1 MAGIIK
7 KQILKHLSRFTKNLS
22 PDKINLSTL
31 KGEGQLTNL
40 ELDEEVLQNMLDLPT
55 WLAINKVFCNK
66 ATIRNCTWVTL
77 ICFGPA
83 NTVALCPTVSKTHTK
98 NPSRAKGSTVSTL
111 VRFSANVL
119 SGEVFTTNKTIV
131 QNKYKAYNGGQASPF
146 HVLGYNPN
154 PVHGVLLL
162 TRIIKQPWKAK
173 VILIFKEISWQMI
186 RIEAD
191 AIQSGDNEV
200 LSAPVRLITNQSK
213 IRVTLKRRLKDCN
226 VVASKLVLILDDLLW
241 VLTDSQLKAMVQYAK
256 SLSEAMEKSDQQRK
270 SMASEPTQSA
280 APSLS
285 SHQAVAQHAVTA
297 TSDQNDAITKVFNAF
312 DVKET
317 SYHLIIS
324 HLDLH
329 ICDDIHMKDKGF
341 KKRITGGAMQLS
353 FSQVS
358 ADYYPF
364 HRAGDS
370 CEHWLHHSEATKT
383 RCEWAKGLLD
393 EFQSNVEMLKQA
405 IKVHKVVV
413 LPPSPP
419 LGSPPYIPSGK
430 EQQPKGTS
438 ATSSLPLS
446 AQQPKTKLMSSSIVV
461 RVADFNIYQVSTAEQ
476 RRSSPKT
483 MISCNKRSLYLP
495 KEMQAVHIE
504 FTEYYFPDGKDFPI
518 PCPNLYIQLNALQ
531 FTLDARSVLWL
542 NQFVLDL
549 TQSLNQF
556 MAKYKLDDRS
566 KPDEH
571 VDIQVNGLMLK
582 LIIPLD
588 KELDDHQDL
597 PRTIS
602 VQTSEMI
609 ATNTRNSQKCTRSN
623 LEAMLQDFKENE
635 FFSKSFTHFPRSTGS
650 FNLLHQVFQ
659 RHAHEQDTK
668 IHDIYKGYVTPVLT
682 TCALKTSAATDVW
695 GVYFAQFWVDYEGMK
710 SGRGRPVSFV
720 DSFPLSMWI
729 CQPVRFAR
737 SQKAFRSSSQS
748 AFNIPK
754 SESADLSSRLHHKK
768 LLKEYYAS
776 DYNLYTNGVQ
786 KPLYPD
792 STSETSKPPIS
803 CSDADVHILVCI
815 QKHVSMQINHYQYI
829 FLLRLIESIQTLME
843 YLYKD
848 VEEVTGK
855 SAEETNLCVGVLLKS
870 AEVAL
875 LLNPLPQT
883 EAECKSPVSDNVSAI
898 ASDLSPSGSGEALS
912 IANNLIPNGTDDLGN
927 DPYLKDGRTLDF
939 HNVISEVPLISKPV
953 SDGATKKKIPPQSF
967 IDGTSNSS
975 LETPDKENDYGAV
988 DRTNS
993 TEMFELPTDH
1003 QTSAAFSTDPLNACS
1018 SNREEKSKSVCKDA
1032 VQDECLSALSNKRNR
1047 TVESFNEV
1055 TDEKHEAALQ
1065 PKEFECHKENHSSR
1079 VGMSQSLSRKSGKL
1093 RERSQPFLSSFSVSY
1108 KTVKRSPSL
1117 HSLDTIS
1124 IDSNILE
1131 EQLLE
1136 SDGSDSLSL
1145 LEKNVGF
1152 EDILSENDQSPAEC
1166 ANEALGNED
1175 YGAVSPDAIS
1185 AASESVQETSKDLM
1199 SVVVFKILGLNCG
1212 VDVRGE
1218 NTAVG
1223 LQINQVIPHQLG
1235 NVSVHQYL
1243 SKRSMG
1249 SDHKSSQAC
1258 EKPSPEIRLRLER
1271 GPNAAVFSPLA
1282 AENGFLQCKLESF
1295 SAEFLTSS
1303 LLNLGK
1309 FVEDDCVAEV
1319 IPMKIE
1325 ISNTRIHLKD
1335 DSPRLNPSAPE
1346 PVPTELR
1353 IDQLLVKRSDDGSF
1367 CIEGRHSLN
1376 VAQNISSSEAE
1387 NMARFNSKEPKRV
1400 TCVSQATQTS
1410 PEKPF
1415 PPDKSP
1421 DAVIL
1426 FKLKRVQL
1434 LDENECLK
1442 QELAKTKMALAEAQM
1457 EKDSLLHKIKVM
1469 TTY

>member
-1 MAGIIK
+1 MEFYRADIGLKFCARRLECFAPVEIPWTKLKTHPICLYLDKVIMEMNTCEEPRPPNGPSPIATASGQSEYGFAEKVVEGISLSMNSIIIRIRAK
-7 KQILKHLSRFTKNLS
+7 AFNASFEVSQLKVYSVNTTWKMSDLRFTRIQD
-22 PDKINLSTL
+22 PQR
-31 KGEGQLTNL
+31 GE
-40 ELDEEVLQNMLDLPT
+40 
-55 WLAINKVFCNK
+55 
-66 ATIRNCTWVTL
+66 
-77 ICFGPA
+77 
-83 NTVALCPTVSKTHTK
+83 
-98 NPSRAKGSTVSTL
+98 
-111 VRFSANVL
+111 
-119 SGEVFTTNKTIV
+119 
-131 QNKYKAYNGGQASPF
+131 
-146 HVLGYNPN
+146 
-154 PVHGVLLL
+154 
-162 TRIIKQPWKAK
+162 
-173 VILIFKEISWQMI
+173 ILIFKEISWQMI

-504 FTEYYFPDGKDFPI
+504 FTEYYFPDGKDFPKMQNVMKKLQRKENENSGLDLLLSTV

-1079 VGMSQSLSRKSGKL
+1079 VGMSQSLSSGKL

-1367 CIEGRHSLN
+1367 CIEGAHTFCQN

-1421 DAVIL
+1421 AKQVKSPTRKATTINKD
-1426 FKLKRVQL
+1426 QL

-1469 TTY
+1469 TTYELQQ

>member
-1 MAGIIK
+1 MCGGGK
-7 KQILKHLSRFTKNLS
+7 NYILISKFRFTKNLS

-66 ATIRNCTWVTL
+66 ATIRKPWTLRKKPYKREMEIACLSLSPPPPKHCCTLPHVL
-77 ICFGPA
+77 VQMYF
-83 NTVALCPTVSKTHTK
+83 
-98 NPSRAKGSTVSTL
+98 RA
-111 VRFSANVL
+111 RFDFL
-119 SGEVFTTNKTIV
+119 EEITTFRLFSSNKTIV

-1032 VQDECLSALSNKRNR
+1032 VQ
-1047 TVESFNEV
+1047 
-1055 TDEKHEAALQ
+1055 
-1065 PKEFECHKENHSSR
+1065 
-1079 VGMSQSLSRKSGKL
+1079 GMPEGIRISKSELLILTPMQK
-1093 RERSQPFLSSFSVSY
+1093 QNCFPCFSVSY

-1136 SDGSDSLSL
+1136 SDGSDSL
-1145 LEKNVGF
+1145 NVGF

-1367 CIEGRHSLN
+1367 CIEGRHSLSIN

-1421 DAVIL
+1421 AKQVKSPTRKATTINKD
-1426 FKLKRVQL
+1426 QL

-1457 EKDSLLHKIKVM
+1457 EKDSLLHKIKHNHVFK
-1469 TTY
+1469 